1 MGGKPKIIYTDGET
15 GIRNSELFDKYF
27 IENNITYIPTK
38 THPYFA
44 EIMILTF
51 KTMLDKR
58 LDNEKDTHVQWTK
71 YTYIYISNTLVYNNK
86 TGSFIN
92 RINTK

>member
-15 GIRNSELFDKYF
+15 GIRNSELFDNYF

-44 EIMILTF
+44 ERMILTF
-51 KTMLDKR
+51 
-58 LDNEKDTHVQWTK
+58 
-71 YTYIYISNTLVYNNK
+71 
-86 TGSFIN
+86 
-92 RINTK
+92 